1 MTKNAID
8 VLTTTY
14 SIASAQIDAASKKTV
29 GNSVYQAMSSY
40 YNYIK
45 FARGSG
51 GLPASP
57 KPATLKSIQKDGVT
71 FVPNGVLRAHVAKAE
86 CCLQIAI
93 LQLLQENV
101 MGYIKCGMN
110 LRRGKN
116 IKKLCSV
123 FGLFSSN
130 LFNFN
135 SLCKL

>member
-8 VLTTTY
+8 VLTTAY
-14 SIASAQIDAASKKTV
+14 SIANAQIDAATKKTV

-40 YNYIK
+40 YHYIK

-57 KPATLKSIQKDGVT
+57 KPATMKSIRNEGVT
-71 FVPNGVLRAHVAKAE
+71 FIPNGVLRAHVAKAE

-101 MGYIKCGMN
+101 MGYIKCGLN
-110 LRRGKN
+110 LRRGNKRVV
-116 IKKLCSV
+116 KGTRQKTHLCI
-123 FGLFSSN
+123 
-130 LFNFN
+130 
-135 SLCKL
+135 

>member
-14 SIASAQIDAASKKTV
+14 SIANAQIDAASKKSV

-110 LRRGKN
+110 LRRGKREALN
-116 IKKLCSV
+116 PDSQWT
-123 FGLFSSN
+123 
-130 LFNFN
+130 
-135 SLCKL
+135 